1 MSIQE
6 KYDDAYKN
14 AKNLKG
20 GDQQDQLDFYGWA
33 KVASGADFA
42 EAKRPG
48 GFDFQGKYKYGAWE
62 KVVMAG
68 LSKERAQEEYVKR
81 FEELKNKHGLKA

>member
-20 GDQQDQLDFYGWA
+20 GSQQDQLDFYAWA
-33 KVASGADFA
+33 KIASDADFA
-42 EAKRPG
+42 AQKKPGTFAFEAKA
-48 GFDFQGKYKYGAWE
+48 KYSAWE
-62 KVVMAG
+62 GAVKKG
-68 LSKERAQEEYVKR
+68 LSKDDAKKAYVER
-81 FEELKNKHGLKA
+81 FEKLKNEHGLKE

>member
-20 GDQQDQLDFYGWA
+20 GDQQDQLDVSYNFP
-33 KVASGADFA
+33 VH
-42 EAKRPG
+42 
-48 GFDFQGKYKYGAWE
+48 
-62 KVVMAG
+62 
-68 LSKERAQEEYVKR
+68 L
-81 FEELKNKHGLKA
+81 L

>member
-20 GDQQDQLDFYGWA
+20 GDQQDQLD
-33 KVASGADFA
+33 V
-42 EAKRPG
+42 RPIILQFTTRNLG
-48 GFDFQGKYKYGAWE
+48 LIFILSSST
-62 KVVMAG
+62 AG
-68 LSKERAQEEYVKR
+68 PK
-81 FEELKNKHGLKA
+81 